1 MFSFPQ
7 NQQALPQYSDIKIP
21 EYQGNL
27 HRSQER
33 LIQSLLKIPSHW
45 KLIPC
50 INKIPLGRKWG
61 CVAKNEMRQQKSRR
75 RKRFRQL
82 IRRFD

>member
-27 HRSQER
+27 NRSQER

-50 INKIPLGRKWG
+50 INKIPLG
-61 CVAKNEMRQQKSRR
+61 
-75 RKRFRQL
+75 
-82 IRRFD
+82 